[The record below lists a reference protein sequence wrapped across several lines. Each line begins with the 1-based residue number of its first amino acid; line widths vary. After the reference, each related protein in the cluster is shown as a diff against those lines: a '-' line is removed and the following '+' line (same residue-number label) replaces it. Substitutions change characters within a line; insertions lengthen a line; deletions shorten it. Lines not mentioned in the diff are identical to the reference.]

1 MIKVNDKKKA
11 SRCELGKLTLCV
23 VFTTLQSCM
32 ILDTGS
38 ERVIPPKIDSELNQ
52 ELSSES
58 SANDSAEIPVIPATD
73 FVEQQNL
80 IEEINRDGLS
90 FSYPGFSEQV
100 PVPVDVQG
108 PDVVELNYEQ
118 ADLRLVLEQ
127 LAESLD
133 ISILIDPSID
143 KRISIRT
150 SPDRPLQR
158 EDIWPLIRLLTR
170 DAGIFLERV
179 GDVYNARM
187 INSSLPA
194 DIIGPDSSAETVNSQ
209 VMQITPLTY
218 VSTETA
224 VEALGPLLAPEGSVS
239 QLGSRD
245 LLMITASDFLLQRAN
260 ELLML
265 IDADPFSNQGIHLYQ
280 LSNANAPEV
289 AEELV
294 EILELIEG
302 ASPAYQVR
310 GIERINA
317 ILVTAPASRGFEE
330 ISRWVEILDA
340 DSQEQVE
347 QLFMYKVKN
356 LDALELAETLSTV
369 FEEEDDP
376 LTPPNIG
383 RSDTL
388 NIVDTLAAEAS
399 QTATAETGQ
408 VPLTTGGTSA
418 NGAVSANLTVKI
430 VADEATNSLLIR
442 STARDYRQLLT
453 TISQLDV
460 VPLQVM
466 VNAVIAQITLTDDTR
481 FGVDWSRVAGN
492 TLNPI
497 SSNTTTDFAPNLNGL
512 MFTRG
517 FIDGS
522 ARVDATLEAIAQN
535 NEVRLLARPSLT
547 VGNNQEG
554 EIQIGAEVPV
564 EAGESISAGGL
575 STTNIQ
581 YRDTGIG
588 LLITP
593 QINEDGVVNLIINQT
608 LRSVDNSASGINNNP
623 VFNNQEITTT
633 VVVKNGDNIVLGGL
647 IQTDTEALNTGVP
660 LLNRVPGLGNLFSYQ
675 QDNLER
681 RELFIVLRPEV
692 INLNDQAGPQYSDIL
707 DRFDLASELFE
718 ESMISVRV
726 ALQI

>member
-58 SANDSAEIPVIPATD
+58 SANDSAEIPVIPTTD

-100 PVPVDVQG
+100 PAPVDVQG

-158 EDIWPLIRLLTR
+158 DDIWPLIRLLTR

-675 QDNLER
+675 QDNQER

-692 INLNDQAGPQYSDIL
+692 IDLNDQAGPQYSDIL

-718 ESMISVRV
+718 ESMI
-726 ALQI
+726 

>member
-1 MIKVNDKKKA
+1 MIKVNDKKNA

-52 ELSSES
+52 ELSSEA
-58 SANDSAEIPVIPATD
+58 SANDSAEIPVIPTTD

-100 PVPVDVQG
+100 PAPVDVQG

-218 VSTETA
+218 VSTGTA

-383 RSDTL
+383 RSDTS

-408 VPLTTGGTSA
+408 APLTTGGTSA

-675 QDNLER
+675 QDNQER

-718 ESMISVRV
+718 ESMI
-726 ALQI
+726 

>member
-58 SANDSAEIPVIPATD
+58 SANDSAEIPVIPTTD

-100 PVPVDVQG
+100 PAPVDVQG

-408 VPLTTGGTSA
+408 APLTTGGTSA

-675 QDNLER
+675 QDNQER

-718 ESMISVRV
+718 ESMI
-726 ALQI
+726 

>member
-11 SRCELGKLTLCV
+11 SRFELGKLTLCV

-38 ERVIPPKIDSELNQ
+38 ERVTPPKIDSELNQ

-58 SANDSAEIPVIPATD
+58 SANASAKIPVIPATD

-408 VPLTTGGTSA
+408 APLTTGGTSA

-453 TISQLDV
+453 TISQLDI

-497 SSNTTTDFAPNLNGL
+497 SSSTTTDFAPNLNGL

-675 QDNLER
+675 QDNQER

-718 ESMISVRV
+718 ESMI
-726 ALQI
+726 

>member
-1 MIKVNDKKKA
+1 MIKVNGKKRA

-100 PVPVDVQG
+100 PAPVDVQG

-522 ARVDATLEAIAQN
+522 ARVDATLAAIAQN
-535 NEVRLLARPSLT
+535 NEVSLLARPSLT

-633 VVVKNGDNIVLGGL
+633 VVV
-647 IQTDTEALNTGVP
+647 
-660 LLNRVPGLGNLFSYQ
+660 
-675 QDNLER
+675 
-681 RELFIVLRPEV
+681 
-692 INLNDQAGPQYSDIL
+692 
-707 DRFDLASELFE
+707 
-718 ESMISVRV
+718 
-726 ALQI
+726 

>member
-11 SRCELGKLTLCV
+11 SRFELGKLTLCV

-100 PVPVDVQG
+100 PAPVDVQG

-317 ILVTAPASRGFEE
+317 ILVTAPANRGFEE

-408 VPLTTGGTSA
+408 APLTTGGTSA

-453 TISQLDV
+453 TISQLDI

-497 SSNTTTDFAPNLNGL
+497 SSSTTTDFAPNLNGL

-675 QDNLER
+675 QDNQER

-718 ESMISVRV
+718 ESMI
-726 ALQI
+726 

>member
-11 SRCELGKLTLCV
+11 SRCKLGKLTLCI

-408 VPLTTGGTSA
+408 APLTTGGTSA

-633 VVVKNGDNIVLGGL
+633 VVVKDGDNIVLGGL

-675 QDNLER
+675 QDNQER

-718 ESMISVRV
+718 ESMI
-726 ALQI
+726 

>member
-100 PVPVDVQG
+100 PAPVDVQG

-265 IDADPFSNQGIHLYQ
+265 IDSDPFSNQGIHLYQ

-497 SSNTTTDFAPNLNGL
+497 SSSTTTDFAPNLNGL

-633 VVVKNGDNIVLGGL
+633 VVVKDGDNIVLGGL

-675 QDNLER
+675 QDNQER

-718 ESMISVRV
+718 ESMI
-726 ALQI
+726 

>member
-100 PVPVDVQG
+100 PAPVDVQG

-158 EDIWPLIRLLTR
+158 DDIWPLIRLLTR

-497 SSNTTTDFAPNLNGL
+497 SSSTTTDFAPNLNGL

-633 VVVKNGDNIVLGGL
+633 VVVKDGDNIVLGGL

-675 QDNLER
+675 QDNQER

-707 DRFDLASELFE
+707 DRFNLASELFE
-718 ESMISVRV
+718 ESMI
-726 ALQI
+726 

>member
-100 PVPVDVQG
+100 PAPVDVQG

-187 INSSLPA
+187 INASLPA

-265 IDADPFSNQGIHLYQ
+265 IDADPFLNQGIHLYQ

-675 QDNLER
+675 QDNQER

-718 ESMISVRV
+718 ESMI
-726 ALQI
+726 

>member
-73 FVEQQNL
+73 FAGQQNL

-100 PVPVDVQG
+100 PAPVDVQG

-158 EDIWPLIRLLTR
+158 DDIWPLIRLLTR

-356 LDALELAETLSTV
+356 LDALDLAETLSTV

-408 VPLTTGGTSA
+408 VPLTAVGTSA

-497 SSNTTTDFAPNLNGL
+497 SSSTTTDFAPNLNGL

-675 QDNLER
+675 QDNQER

-718 ESMISVRV
+718 ESMI
-726 ALQI
+726 

>member
-100 PVPVDVQG
+100 PAPVDVQG

-408 VPLTTGGTSA
+408 APLTTGGTSA

-718 ESMISVRV
+718 ESMI
-726 ALQI
+726 

>member
-73 FVEQQNL
+73 FVEQRNL

-90 FSYPGFSEQV
+90 FSYTGFSEQV
-100 PVPVDVQG
+100 PAPVDVQG

-158 EDIWPLIRLLTR
+158 DDIWPLIRLLTR

-187 INSSLPA
+187 INASLPA

-265 IDADPFSNQGIHLYQ
+265 IDADPFLNQGIHLYQ

-383 RSDTL
+383 RSDTS

-593 QINEDGVVNLIINQT
+593 QINDDGVVNLIINQT

-675 QDNLER
+675 QDNQER

-692 INLNDQAGPQYSDIL
+692 IDLNDQAGPQYSDIL

-718 ESMISVRV
+718 ESMI
-726 ALQI
+726 

>member
-100 PVPVDVQG
+100 PAPVDVQG

-593 QINEDGVVNLIINQT
+593 QINEDGVVNLITVSYT
-608 LRSVDNSASGINNNP
+608 LLTLPTIYSV
-623 VFNNQEITTT
+623 
-633 VVVKNGDNIVLGGL
+633 
-647 IQTDTEALNTGVP
+647 
-660 LLNRVPGLGNLFSYQ
+660 
-675 QDNLER
+675 
-681 RELFIVLRPEV
+681 
-692 INLNDQAGPQYSDIL
+692 
-707 DRFDLASELFE
+707 
-718 ESMISVRV
+718 
-726 ALQI
+726 

>member
-1 MIKVNDKKKA
+1 M
-11 SRCELGKLTLCV
+11 
-23 VFTTLQSCM
+23 
-32 ILDTGS
+32 
-38 ERVIPPKIDSELNQ
+38 
-52 ELSSES
+52 
-58 SANDSAEIPVIPATD
+58 
-73 FVEQQNL
+73 
-80 IEEINRDGLS
+80 
-90 FSYPGFSEQV
+90 
-100 PVPVDVQG
+100 
-108 PDVVELNYEQ
+108 
-118 ADLRLVLEQ
+118 
-127 LAESLD
+127 
-133 ISILIDPSID
+133 
-143 KRISIRT
+143 
-150 SPDRPLQR
+150 
-158 EDIWPLIRLLTR
+158 
-170 DAGIFLERV
+170 

-388 NIVDTLAAEAS
+388 NIVDTLTAEAS

-408 VPLTTGGTSA
+408 VPLTTGGMSA

-497 SSNTTTDFAPNLNGL
+497 SSSTTTDFAPNLNGL

-647 IQTDTEALNTGVP
+647 IQTDTEALNPGVP

-675 QDNLER
+675 QDNQER

-718 ESMISVRV
+718 ESMI
-726 ALQI
+726 

>member
-1 MIKVNDKKKA
+1 MIKSNDKKKA

-100 PVPVDVQG
+100 PAPVDVQG

-187 INSSLPA
+187 INASLPA

-675 QDNLER
+675 QDNQER

-718 ESMISVRV
+718 ESMI
-726 ALQI
+726 

>member
-58 SANDSAEIPVIPATD
+58 SANDPAEISVIPTTD

-100 PVPVDVQG
+100 PAPVDVQG

-158 EDIWPLIRLLTR
+158 DDIWPLIRLLTR

-633 VVVKNGDNIVLGGL
+633 VVVKDGDNIVLGGL

-675 QDNLER
+675 QDNQER

-718 ESMISVRV
+718 ESMI
-726 ALQI
+726 

>member
-58 SANDSAEIPVIPATD
+58 SANDSAEIPVIPTTD

-100 PVPVDVQG
+100 PAPVDVQG

-497 SSNTTTDFAPNLNGL
+497 SSSTTTDFAPNLNGL

-675 QDNLER
+675 QDNQER

-718 ESMISVRV
+718 ESMI
-726 ALQI
+726 

>member
-1 MIKVNDKKKA
+1 
-11 SRCELGKLTLCV
+11 
-23 VFTTLQSCM
+23 M

-90 FSYPGFSEQV
+90 FSYQGFSEQV
-100 PVPVDVQG
+100 PAPVDVQG

-187 INSSLPA
+187 INASLPA

-265 IDADPFSNQGIHLYQ
+265 IDADPFLNQGIHLYQ

-497 SSNTTTDFAPNLNGL
+497 SSSTTTDFAPNLNGL

-675 QDNLER
+675 QDNQER

-692 INLNDQAGPQYSDIL
+692 IDLNDQAGPQYSDIL

-718 ESMISVRV
+718 ESMI
-726 ALQI
+726 

>member
-58 SANDSAEIPVIPATD
+58 SANDSAEISVIPTTD

-100 PVPVDVQG
+100 PAPVDVQG

-497 SSNTTTDFAPNLNGL
+497 SSSTTTDFAPNLNGL

-633 VVVKNGDNIVLGGL
+633 VVVKDGDNIVLGGL

-675 QDNLER
+675 QDNQER

-718 ESMISVRV
+718 ESMI
-726 ALQI
+726 

>member
-52 ELSSES
+52 ELSNES

-100 PVPVDVQG
+100 PAPVDVQG

-376 LTPPNIG
+376 LTPPNTG

-408 VPLTTGGTSA
+408 APLTTGGTSA

-497 SSNTTTDFAPNLNGL
+497 SSSTTTDFAPNLNGL

-675 QDNLER
+675 QDNQER

-718 ESMISVRV
+718 ESMI
-726 ALQI
+726 

>member
-38 ERVIPPKIDSELNQ
+38 ERVIPPEIDSELNQ

-58 SANDSAEIPVIPATD
+58 SANDPAEISVIPTTD

-100 PVPVDVQG
+100 PAPVDVQG

-408 VPLTTGGTSA
+408 VPLTTGGTLA

-675 QDNLER
+675 QDNQER

-692 INLNDQAGPQYSDIL
+692 IDLNDQAGPQYSDIL

-718 ESMISVRV
+718 ESMI
-726 ALQI
+726 

>member
-58 SANDSAEIPVIPATD
+58 SANDSAEIPVIPTTD

-100 PVPVDVQG
+100 PAPVDVQG

-187 INSSLPA
+187 INASLPA

-369 FEEEDDP
+369 FEEEDDL

-675 QDNLER
+675 QDNQER

-718 ESMISVRV
+718 ESMI
-726 ALQI
+726 

>member
-58 SANDSAEIPVIPATD
+58 SANDSAEIPVIPTTD

-100 PVPVDVQG
+100 PAPVNVQG

-356 LDALELAETLSTV
+356 LDALELAETLSSV

-660 LLNRVPGLGNLFSYQ
+660 LLNRVPGWGNLFSYQ
-675 QDNLER
+675 QDNQER

-692 INLNDQAGPQYSDIL
+692 IDLNDQAGPQYSDIL
-707 DRFDLASELFE
+707 DRFNLASELFE
-718 ESMISVRV
+718 ESMI
-726 ALQI
+726 

>member
-1 MIKVNDKKKA
+1 MIIVSDKKDIQM
-11 SRCELGKLTLCV
+11 SDLGRLALCIVLTA
-23 VFTTLQSCM
+23 LQSCAIM
-32 ILDTGS
+32 DTQS
-38 ERVIPPKIDSELNQ
+38 EDKISTQIALEHEQHTN
-52 ELSSES
+52 EES
-58 SANDSAEIPVIPATD
+58 INNVNEIPVISTND
-73 FVEQQNL
+73 L
-80 IEEINRDGLS
+80 IQKQSVIDEINRDGLS
-90 FSYPGFSEQV
+90 PSYSGFSEQV
-100 PVPVDVQG
+100 PVPQNVQG
-108 PDVVELNYEQ
+108 PDIVELNYEQ

-158 EDIWPLIRLLTR
+158 DDIWPLIQLLTR

-179 GDVYNARM
+179 GNVYNARV
-187 INSSLPA
+187 INSPWPA
-194 DIIGPDSSAETVNSQ
+194 DIIGTDPSVETRSAEVMQVTPIRYVSAETV
-209 VMQITPLTY
+209 I
-218 VSTETA
+218 ET
-224 VEALGPLLAPEGSVS
+224 LGPLLAPEGSVS

-245 LLMITASDFLLQRAN
+245 LLMITASDYLLQRAN
-260 ELLML
+260 QLLTL
-265 IDADPFSNQGIHLYQ
+265 IDVDPFLNQGIHLYQ
-280 LSNANAPEV
+280 LTNANAAEV
-289 AEELV
+289 AEELIQ
-294 EILELIEG
+294 ILGLIEG
-302 ASPAYQVR
+302 QNPSYQVR
-310 GIERINA
+310 GIERING
-317 ILVTAPASRGFEE
+317 ILVTAPAARGFEE
-330 ISRWVEILDA
+330 ISRWIEILDA

-356 LDALELAETLSTV
+356 IDALELAETLSTV

-376 LTPPNIG
+376 FTPPNTG
-383 RSDTL
+383 RDDIS
-388 NIVDTLAAEAS
+388 NFANTLAGEAGQAIS
-399 QTATAETGQ
+399 TETESVFQ
-408 VPLTTGGTSA
+408 NPASASA
-418 NGAVSANLTVKI
+418 NGAVAADLFVKI

-453 TISQLDV
+453 TINQLDV

-481 FGVDWSRVAGN
+481 FGVDWSRVAGD

-497 SSNTTTDFAPNLNGL
+497 SSNTVTDFAPNLNGL
-512 MFTRG
+512 MFTKG

-593 QINEDGVVNLIINQT
+593 QINEDGVVNLVINQT

-633 VVVKNGDNIVLGGL
+633 VVVRNGDNIVLGGL

-660 LLNRVPGLGNLFSYQ
+660 FLNRVPGLGNLFSYQ

-681 RELFIVLRPEV
+681 KELFIVLRPEI
-692 INLNDQAGPQYSDIL
+692 INLNEQVGPQYSEIL
-707 DRFDLASELFE
+707 NRFDLASEILDEASF
-718 ESMISVRV
+718 
-726 ALQI
+726 

>member
-100 PVPVDVQG
+100 PAPVDVQG

-265 IDADPFSNQGIHLYQ
+265 IDSDPFSNQGIHLYQ

-675 QDNLER
+675 QDNQER

-718 ESMISVRV
+718 ESMI
-726 ALQI
+726 

>member
-58 SANDSAEIPVIPATD
+58 SANDSAEIPVIPTTD
-73 FVEQQNL
+73 FVEQRNL

-100 PVPVDVQG
+100 PAPVDVQG

-158 EDIWPLIRLLTR
+158 DDIWPLIRLLTR

-408 VPLTTGGTSA
+408 APLTTGGTSA

-633 VVVKNGDNIVLGGL
+633 VVVKDGDNIVLGGL

-675 QDNLER
+675 QDNQER

-692 INLNDQAGPQYSDIL
+692 IDLNDQAGPQYSDIL

-718 ESMISVRV
+718 ESMI
-726 ALQI
+726 

>member
-58 SANDSAEIPVIPATD
+58 SANDSAEIPVIPTTD
-73 FVEQQNL
+73 FVDQQNL

-90 FSYPGFSEQV
+90 FSYTGFSEQV
-100 PVPVDVQG
+100 PAPVDVQG

-675 QDNLER
+675 QDNQER

-718 ESMISVRV
+718 ESMI
-726 ALQI
+726 

>member
-58 SANDSAEIPVIPATD
+58 SANDSAEIPVIPTTD
-73 FVEQQNL
+73 FVKQQNL

-100 PVPVDVQG
+100 PAPVDVQG

-118 ADLRLVLEQ
+118 ADLRFVLEQ

-675 QDNLER
+675 QDNQER

-692 INLNDQAGPQYSDIL
+692 IDLNDQAGPQYSDIL

-718 ESMISVRV
+718 ESMI
-726 ALQI
+726 

>member
-1 MIKVNDKKKA
+1 NDKKKA
-11 SRCELGKLTLCV
+11 SRFELGKLTLCV

-317 ILVTAPASRGFEE
+317 ILVTAPANRGFEE

-408 VPLTTGGTSA
+408 APLTTGGTSA

-453 TISQLDV
+453 TISQLDI

-497 SSNTTTDFAPNLNGL
+497 SSSTTTDFAPNLNGL

-675 QDNLER
+675 QDNQER

-718 ESMISVRV
+718 ESMI
-726 ALQI
+726 

>member
-100 PVPVDVQG
+100 PAPVDVQG

-187 INSSLPA
+187 INASLPA

-497 SSNTTTDFAPNLNGL
+497 SSSTTTDFAPNLNGL

-675 QDNLER
+675 QDNQER

-718 ESMISVRV
+718 ESMI
-726 ALQI
+726 

>member
-58 SANDSAEIPVIPATD
+58 SANDPAEISVIPTTD
-73 FVEQQNL
+73 FVEEQNL

-100 PVPVDVQG
+100 PAPVDVQG

-369 FEEEDDP
+369 FEEEEDP

-633 VVVKNGDNIVLGGL
+633 VVVKDGDNIVLGGL

-675 QDNLER
+675 QDNQER

-718 ESMISVRV
+718 ESMI
-726 ALQI
+726 

>member
-317 ILVTAPASRGFEE
+317 ILVTAPANRGFEE

-408 VPLTTGGTSA
+408 APLTTGGTSA

-497 SSNTTTDFAPNLNGL
+497 SSSTTTDFAPNLNGL

-675 QDNLER
+675 QDNQER

-718 ESMISVRV
+718 ESMI
-726 ALQI
+726 

>member
-38 ERVIPPKIDSELNQ
+38 ERVIPPKIDSALNQ

-58 SANDSAEIPVIPATD
+58 SANDPAEISVIPTTD
-73 FVEQQNL
+73 FVEEQNL

-100 PVPVDVQG
+100 PAPLDVQG

-376 LTPPNIG
+376 LKPPNIG

-497 SSNTTTDFAPNLNGL
+497 SSSTTTDFAPNLNGL

-564 EAGESISAGGL
+564 EAGESICAGGL

-633 VVVKNGDNIVLGGL
+633 VVVKDGDNIVLGGL

-718 ESMISVRV
+718 ESMI
-726 ALQI
+726 

>member
-1 MIKVNDKKKA
+1 MN
-11 SRCELGKLTLCV
+11 
-23 VFTTLQSCM
+23 
-32 ILDTGS
+32 
-38 ERVIPPKIDSELNQ
+38 
-52 ELSSES
+52 
-58 SANDSAEIPVIPATD
+58 
-73 FVEQQNL
+73 
-80 IEEINRDGLS
+80 
-90 FSYPGFSEQV
+90 SEQ
-100 PVPVDVQG
+100 
-108 PDVVELNYEQ
+108 E
-118 ADLRLVLEQ
+118 DLSLFLEQ

-179 GDVYNARM
+179 GDVYNARV

-369 FEEEDDP
+369 FEVEDDP

-399 QTATAETGQ
+399 QTATADTRQ

-497 SSNTTTDFAPNLNGL
+497 SSSTTTDFAPNLNGL

-633 VVVKNGDNIVLGGL
+633 VVVKDGDNIVLGGL

-675 QDNLER
+675 QDNQER

-718 ESMISVRV
+718 ESMI
-726 ALQI
+726 

>member
-11 SRCELGKLTLCV
+11 SRCEVGKLTLCV

-73 FVEQQNL
+73 FVEQRNL

-100 PVPVDVQG
+100 PAPVDVQG

-158 EDIWPLIRLLTR
+158 DDIWPLIRLLTR

-497 SSNTTTDFAPNLNGL
+497 SSSTTTDFAPNLNGL

-675 QDNLER
+675 QDNQER

-718 ESMISVRV
+718 ESMI
-726 ALQI
+726 